1 MMSFLLASEPS
12 LGLFVSGRVSQFLI
26 LLVVTGLIY
35 VMIRRAKAGLP
46 IPDIRKMAGLEA
58 MDEAIGRATEMGRPV
73 LYSPGIGDYENA
85 QTIASYAVLSY
96 VAKRCAQYDTRLI
109 HTNRNVFVHAITEEV
124 VRQAYL
130 EAGRPESYNEDDV
143 RYISGFQFA
152 YAAGVL
158 GIIQREQVAACV
170 YFGAF
175 WAESML
181 FIEGAALGGAVQIG
195 ATANTHQLPF
205 FLAASDYCLIGEEM
219 YAASAYLSREPV
231 LTGTVVGQDI
241 MRIIFVVL
249 MLLGTLLAYVT
260 EVNPLVR
267 FLREF

>member
-1 MMSFLLASEPS
+1 MMGLLLASDPTW
-12 LGLFVSGRVSQFLI
+12 GIFRSGRVAEFL
-26 LLVVTGLIY
+26 LLVLVIAVIY
-35 VMIRRAKAGLP
+35 VMIRRARAGMP
-46 IPDIRKMAGLEA
+46 IPEIRKMPAMEA

-73 LYSPGIGDYENA
+73 IYSPGIGDFDNA

-109 HTNRNVFVHAITEEV
+109 MTNRMVYVHAITEEV

-130 EAGRPESYNEDDV
+130 EAGRPESFNEDDV
-143 RYISGFQFA
+143 RFISAFQFA

-158 GIIQREQVAACV
+158 GILHREKAAAAV
-170 YFGAF
+170 WFGAF

-181 FIEGAALGGAVQIG
+181 FVEGAAIAGAVQVT

-205 FLAASDYCLIGEEM
+205 FLAAADYCLIGEEM
-219 YAASAYLSREPV
+219 YAASAYLSKEPI

-241 MRIIFVVL
+241 MRIFFVVL
-249 MLLGTLLAYVT
+249 MLIGTVLAYT
-260 EVNPLVR
+260 METNPLVS
-267 FLREF
+267 FLRDF

>member
-1 MMSFLLASEPS
+1 MMSFILAQEATWGIFFP
-12 LGLFVSGRVSQFLI
+12 GRVSQFLVLALI
-26 LLVVTGLIY
+26 TGLIY

-46 IPDIRKMAGLEA
+46 IPEIRKMAGLEA

-73 LYSPGIGDYENA
+73 IYSPGIADISNA
-85 QTIASYAVLSY
+85 QTIASYAVLAY

-109 HTNRNVFVHAITEEV
+109 MTNRMVYVHAITEEII
-124 VRQAYL
+124 RQAYL
-130 EAGRPESYNEDDV
+130 EAGRPESFNEDDV

-158 GIIQREQVAACV
+158 GILHREKAAAAV
-170 YFGAF
+170 WFGAF

-181 FIEGAALGGAVQIG
+181 FVEGAAIGGAVQVT

-205 FLAASDYCLIGEEM
+205 FLAAADYCLIGEEM
-219 YAASAYLSREPV
+219 FAASAYLSREPV

-241 MRIIFVVL
+241 MRVVFVVL
-249 MLLGTLLAYVT
+249 MLLGTVLAYTT
-260 EVNPLVR
+260 ETNPLVR

>member
-1 MMSFLLASEPS
+1 MLSFMLASPTW
-12 LGLFVSGRVSQFLI
+12 GLFAPGNVSQFLTL
-26 LLVVTGLIY
+26 LLVTVLIY
-35 VMIRRAKAGLP
+35 VMIRRAKAGMP
-46 IPDIRKMAGLEA
+46 IPEIRKMAGLEA

-73 LYSPGIGDYENA
+73 LFSPGIGDYENA

-109 HTNRNVFVHAITEEV
+109 MTNRNVFVHAITEEV

-130 EAGRPESYNEDDV
+130 EAGRPESHNEDDT

-158 GIIQREQVAACV
+158 GIIQREKVAATV

-181 FIEGAALGGAVQIG
+181 FVEGASIGGAVQVT

-205 FLAASDYCLIGEEM
+205 FLAAADYTLIGEEM

-231 LTGTVVGQDI
+231 LMGTVVGQDI
-241 MRIIFVVL
+241 MRVIFVVL
-249 MLLGTLLAYVT
+249 ILLGTILAYVT
-260 EVNPLVR
+260 ETNPLVR
-267 FLREF
+267 FLRDF